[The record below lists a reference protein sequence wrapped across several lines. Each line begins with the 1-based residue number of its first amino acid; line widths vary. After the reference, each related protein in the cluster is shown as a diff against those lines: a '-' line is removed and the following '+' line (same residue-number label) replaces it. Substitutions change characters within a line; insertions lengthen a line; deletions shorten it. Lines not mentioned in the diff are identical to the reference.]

1 MGDTVILWLVR
12 WTPGREVWV
21 QTQASPPK
29 SKNGYRRITMEGV
42 GVGVGGNLA
51 MILILSTRESPV
63 SDVGWNTGGGG
74 GVGLAEV
81 QTLPWEFTS

>member
-1 MGDTVILWLVR
+1 MGDTVTLWLVR

-21 QTQASPPK
+21 QAQASPPR
-29 SKNGYRRITMEGV
+29 SKNGYRRITME

-74 GVGLAEV
+74 DHLAEV